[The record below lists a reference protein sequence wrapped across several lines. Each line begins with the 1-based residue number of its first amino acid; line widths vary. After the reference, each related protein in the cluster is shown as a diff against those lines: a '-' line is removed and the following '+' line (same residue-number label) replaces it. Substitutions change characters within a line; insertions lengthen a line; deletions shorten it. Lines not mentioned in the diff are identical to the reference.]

1 MSKKDK
7 KKLEKLN
14 KKVAKIKIE
23 EENKDDVKNIKDLS
37 KQQISDEF
45 ETADKK
51 TDKSEVIS
59 AKKVVYIEIDDEVTS
74 VYDRIKN
81 LKIKHIYL
89 VIPRRSVLFQ
99 SIVNLKILKRKAND
113 DGKNLYVI
121 TNDKNGIYLAAQV
134 GLTVYEK
141 VSTEGKPVLFST
153 EEEDEKLRITP
164 LKASVNSAVDE
175 APTRRTER
183 KLSISEIL
191 TTAKKHKRNLL
202 GVNRMPENKKSAG
215 IAGMISPEK
224 EKKIREKKE
233 DRVRKHR
240 LVFVSPNKQA
250 LVGLASISILI
261 LLIIFYIALPGAT
274 LYLTPSASVLE
285 KSVNVILA
293 EADKNS
299 AEIEAGTPHMIGS
312 YKVTAQVEKSVPHFA
327 TGKELSPTASNASGK
342 ITIINN
348 ASYAWPLVAT
358 TRFQT
363 NEGIVFRI
371 AESVDVPAA
380 SSGGSGKVEAFVVA
394 DAEDA
399 YGQIA
404 GERGNIGA
412 TKFFLPGLKD
422 SSRDVLYAESYAD
435 MEGGVTDY
443 TTYVSDED
451 IEAARSKLRES
462 LIKAVEDQLREE
474 VDNKNELNDTD
485 YVLLIGEEA
494 IWTSEV
500 TVNPVAVPSGSGVD
514 QFDVSGYLTASGWCY
529 SKSEMVALLTQ
540 ELLLKKSPQ
549 KKLVRVNEDTITYR
563 IFEKDTIKNKIKITA
578 NIKGIEEF
586 NIDPDLEN
594 GARLINKIKEHIL
607 GRNVEDAKNYIQ
619 NLPEIN
625 KVEID
630 SWPAWSPTIPTVP
643 DNIDIEVRDAVTVE

>member
-1 MSKKDK
+1 MSKNDK

-14 KKVAKIKIE
+14 KKVTKIKIKEVDE
-23 EENKDDVKNIKDLS
+23 EKIKSIAKDAKK
-37 KQQISDEF
+37 QISDEF
-45 ETADKK
+45 EVADKK
-51 TDKSEVIS
+51 TDKSQVIS

-89 VIPRRSVLFQ
+89 VVPRRSVLFQ
-99 SIVNLKILKRKAND
+99 SIVNLKILKRKATD

-121 TNDKNGIYLAAQV
+121 TNDKNGIYLAQQV
-134 GLTVYEK
+134 GLSVYEK
-141 VSTEGKPVLFST
+141 VSTEGKPVLFSS
-153 EEEDEKLRITP
+153 EEEDEQMRITP
-164 LKASVNSAVDE
+164 LKASVNSAIDE

-191 TTAKKHKRNLL
+191 TSAKKHKKNLL
-202 GVNRMPENKKSAG
+202 GVNKVPEPKKSSG
-215 IAGMISPEK
+215 VTGMVAKEK
-224 EKKIREKKE
+224 EK
-233 DRVRKHR
+233 RVRKHR
-240 LVFVSPNKQA
+240 LVFVAPNKQA

-285 KSVNVILA
+285 KSVNVTLA
-293 EADKNS
+293 EAEKNS
-299 AEIEAGTPHMIGS
+299 AELEASAPHMLAS
-312 YKVTAQVEKSVPHFA
+312 YQVTAQVERSVPHFA
-327 TGKELSPTASNASGK
+327 TGKELSPTASNANGQ

-348 ASYAWPLVAT
+348 ASYSWPLVAS

-371 AESVDVPAA
+371 SESVDVPP
-380 SSGGSGKVEAFVVA
+380 SSAGGPGKIEAFVIA

-404 GERGNIGA
+404 GERGNIGPA
-412 TKFFLPGLKD
+412 KFFLPGLKD

-443 TTYVSDED
+443 TTYVSEDD
-451 IEAARSKLRES
+451 IEAARSKLKEA
-462 LIKAVEDQLREE
+462 LIKAVEDELRNE
-474 VDNKNELNDTD
+474 VGNKNELNDAD
-485 YVLLIGEEA
+485 YVLLIGEGA
-494 IWTSEV
+494 IWTSDV
-500 TVNPVAVPSGSGVD
+500 SVNPVDVPSGSGVD
-514 QFDVSGYLTASGWCY
+514 QFEVSGYLSASGWCY
-529 SKSEMVALLTQ
+529 SKSEMVELLTK

-549 KKLVRVNEDTITYR
+549 KKLVKVNEDTITYR

-586 NIDPDLEN
+586 NIDPELEN

-607 GRNVEDAKNYIQ
+607 GRDIEDAKNYIQ

-630 SWPAWSPTIPTVP
+630 SWPAWSPTIPNVP
-643 DNIDIEVRDAVTVE
+643 DNIDIEVRDALMVE